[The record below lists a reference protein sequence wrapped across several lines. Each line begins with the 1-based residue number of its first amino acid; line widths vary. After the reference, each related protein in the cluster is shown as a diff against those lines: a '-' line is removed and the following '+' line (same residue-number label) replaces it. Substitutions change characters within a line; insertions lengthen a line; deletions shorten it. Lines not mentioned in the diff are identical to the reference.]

1 MEALRQRSA
10 TNHTRLATHN
20 APGVNGG
27 HQVVRRQATAG
38 EDNQSEIFHASRKST
53 RDGAEMVENGTG

>member
-1 MEALRQRSA
+1 
-10 TNHTRLATHN
+10 LAIYN

-27 HQVVRRQATAG
+27 HQFVRRQAAAG

-53 RDGAEMVENGTG
+53 RDGAEMVEKGTG